1 VSERIGN
8 KSSKEVRIVTTPVGG
23 YELEMIT
30 GRTIIDPSGRRA
42 ELTLLTEQGDRLAVI
57 NFFGPEVEL
66 GVEHVDEEDVPLLN
80 LPADQLSGVLTL
92 LNSEKPVFFEFTDK
106 GRLTTREDS
115 TVE

>member
-1 VSERIGN
+1 M
-8 KSSKEVRIVTTPVGG
+8 TTRVGG

-30 GRTIIDPSGRRA
+30 GRTVIEPSRNRA

-57 NFFGPEVEL
+57 DFRGQEMGL
-66 GVEHVDEEDVPLLN
+66 GVEHVDEEDVPVLN

-92 LNSEKPVFFEFTDK
+92 LNSEKPIFFEFTDK

-115 TVE
+115 G

>member
-1 VSERIGN
+1 MNERIGN
-8 KSSKEVRIVTTPVGG
+8 KSSKEVRIVTTQVGG

-30 GRTIIDPSGRRA
+30 GRTTIEPSGRRA
-42 ELTLLTEQGDRLAVI
+42 ELTLLTEQGDCLAVI
-57 NFFGPEVEL
+57 NFFGQEIGL
-66 GVEHVDEEDVPLLN
+66 GVEHVDEEDVPVLN

-115 TVE
+115 AVE